1 MLARMFKLG
10 LFWCF
15 AWCAG
20 GAFAGFMLTRGP
32 RDPRAISHEF
42 YPFVVGIP
50 SAVLGGVAGMI
61 FVFLAPAIESRRRRS
76 IRYLVVLGAIL
87 GAGLGLLYTRVVLNS
102 ILTVLVCALYGAALG
117 AASPWLE
124 RI

>member
-1 MLARMFKLG
+1 MFKLG
-10 LFWCF
+10 LLWCF
-15 AWCAG
+15 AWCAA

-61 FVFLAPAIESRRRRS
+61 FVFLAPAIESRRRS
-76 IRYLVVLGAIL
+76 IRYLAVLGAVL
-87 GAGLGLLYTRVVLNS
+87 GAGLGLLYMRVVANTY
-102 ILTVLVCALYGAALG
+102 LTLIVCVLFGATLG

-124 RI
+124 KV